1 MAVKRNSSHF
11 RVIQRAGGGCK
22 PVVANGELALEPL
35 RVIRPVRTE
44 SGLSASAAV
53 SPRYGD

>member
-1 MAVKRNSSHF
+1 MKRNSSHL